1 MSDATPAIIPIRWP
15 AEDIWQ
21 AVVPSLQGFTVE
33 ILPSS
38 DSSNSELM
46 RRFRGNPLGAK
57 PIFGVGA
64 AGNAWITSAVY
75 AALVGHLD
83 WGLDPQRALEL
94 PRFLPGGRNAF
105 GPPGATTTFTI
116 EYEDG
121 FAPSVIRALE
131 AKGWEMLPISLR
143 GELRMGYGAAVSID
157 GRTAT
162 AGADPRRAGAA
173 GAVP

>member
-1 MSDATPAIIPIRWP
+1 MIFIPTI
-15 AEDIWQ
+15 
-21 AVVPSLQGFTVE
+21 V
-33 ILPSS
+33 
-38 DSSNSELM
+38 
-46 RRFRGNPLGAK
+46 FRGNPQGAK

-83 WGLDPQRALEL
+83 WGLDAQRALEL

-105 GPPGATTTFTI
+105 GPPGATAAFTI

-162 AGADPRRAGAA
+162 AGADPRRAGSA